1 LKSGIFL
8 VVFKQRDRGK
18 QTNYDDEKSSAEQN
32 LSEKFGL
39 AFNLDFGTEKFQ
51 FSCNY
56 PVLDSERP
64 KYKLCEDFCNEID
77 RRPRLYVRA

>member
-1 LKSGIFL
+1 MKFGIVL
-8 VVFKQRDRGK
+8 EAFKQRDRSE

-39 AFNLDFGTEKFQ
+39 AFNLDFGSEKFQ
-51 FSCNY
+51 FSRNY

-64 KYKLCEDFCNEID
+64 KYKLCEDFCSEID
-77 RRPRLYVRA
+77 RRPRLRVRV

>member
-1 LKSGIFL
+1 MKLGIVL
-8 VVFKQRDRGK
+8 VVFKKRDRSE

-56 PVLDSERP
+56 PVLDCERP
-64 KYKLCEDFCNEID
+64 KYKLCEDFCSEID
-77 RRPRLYVRA
+77 CRPRLRVRA